1 MEQPALKRIHKP
13 LSFIKHYQDILA
25 LAFAVK
31 ELNEN
36 NQILPNITLG
46 FRILLNGYSFGSMTY
61 KATLDLFPNHYRF
74 IPNFK
79 YETQKNLISVIG
91 ARVTEMSANMA
102 TILASYKM
110 PQVGQG
116 NGLVEVLE
124 LIHTVS
130 QYLSTCLK
138 NPYIFFQFT
147 YGSASPAQK
156 DKTLF
161 PYIYK
166 MVPDDIFQY
175 MGVVRLLHHFNWTWI
190 GLFAVDDENGDRFL
204 QILMPLLYQNR
215 ICCDFTLRTPKR
227 TYTGDLINRISELL
241 DKYTVLVKSKANVYV
256 AYGTPT
262 SMHALRM
269 LVFEAEGALSLFPG
283 KVWITTSQWTFESWT
298 LQRIW
303 DTQVFHGAISFT
315 IHSNNPPRFTK
326 FLQTIN
332 PSWAK
337 GDDFIRSFWEEAFGC
352 TLKHADEHEHEPCTG
367 KESLESLP
375 GILFEMSMSGQS
387 YNIYNAVHAVAR
399 ALHAMYILRANPR
412 KLIEGW
418 RMEFWNVQPWQVHHF
433 LRSIQFNNSVGEM
446 VRFNENKELV
456 TVFDVTN
463 WVQPISV
470 CNDSCHPG
478 HSKIKIEGEK
488 FCCYDCALCP
498 AGMIAEQKDMDAC
511 VKCPDGNYP
520 NNKQNECIPSIISY
534 LSYKEPLG
542 IVLATLAISFS
553 LLTALVLATFIK
565 YQDTPIVKANNLSL
579 TYILLTSL
587 LLCFLCS
594 LAFIGKPGKVP
605 CLLRQTAFGIFFSVA
620 LSSVLA
626 KTIIVVVA
634 FMATKPESRMRKWVG
649 KRMASFIVL
658 VCSFL
663 QSSICGLWLST
674 SPPFPDKDMHSV
686 YGQIILGCNEGSATM
701 FYMVLGYMGFLS
713 IVTFTVAFPARKL
726 PDSFNEAKFISFSM
740 LVFCSV
746 WLSFVPTYLSTRGK
760 DMVAVEIFSILAS
773 GAGLLG
779 CIFSPKCYVIML
791 RPELNN
797 KKQLLR
803 TNK

>member
-1 MEQPALKRIHKP
+1 
-13 LSFIKHYQDILA
+13 
-25 LAFAVK
+25 
-31 ELNEN
+31 
-36 NQILPNITLG
+36 
-46 FRILLNGYSFGSMTY
+46 
-61 KATLDLFPNHYRF
+61 
-74 IPNFK
+74 
-79 YETQKNLISVIG
+79 
-91 ARVTEMSANMA
+91 
-102 TILASYKM
+102 
-110 PQVGQG
+110 
-116 NGLVEVLE
+116 
-124 LIHTVS
+124 
-130 QYLSTCLK
+130 
-138 NPYIFFQFT
+138 
-147 YGSASPAQK
+147 
-156 DKTLF
+156 
-161 PYIYK
+161 

-463 WVQPISV
+463 WVTFPNSSFTRVKVGRLDPWASPGQELTLCADQIVWHTSFNQVQPISV

-498 AGMIAEQKDMDAC
+498 AGMIAEQKGKQGEEEFE
-511 VKCPDGNYP
+511 KC
-520 NNKQNECIPSIISY
+520 
-534 LSYKEPLG
+534 
-542 IVLATLAISFS
+542 
-553 LLTALVLATFIK
+553 IK
-565 YQDTPIVKANNLSL
+565 
-579 TYILLTSL
+579 
-587 LLCFLCS
+587 
-594 LAFIGKPGKVP
+594 G
-605 CLLRQTAFGIFFSVA
+605 
-620 LSSVLA
+620 
-626 KTIIVVVA
+626 
-634 FMATKPESRMRKWVG
+634 
-649 KRMASFIVL
+649 
-658 VCSFL
+658 
-663 QSSICGLWLST
+663 
-674 SPPFPDKDMHSV
+674 
-686 YGQIILGCNEGSATM
+686 
-701 FYMVLGYMGFLS
+701 
-713 IVTFTVAFPARKL
+713 
-726 PDSFNEAKFISFSM
+726 
-740 LVFCSV
+740 
-746 WLSFVPTYLSTRGK
+746 
-760 DMVAVEIFSILAS
+760 
-773 GAGLLG
+773 
-779 CIFSPKCYVIML
+779 
-791 RPELNN
+791 
-797 KKQLLR
+797 
-803 TNK
+803 